1 MQKGVPCLD
10 IKHFDKAIGL
20 IKRRFHEDLDIF
32 NIAVVLN
39 MMDVNS
45 DGSVNASDA
54 AIILQYAA
62 YIGAGN
68 PEMTLAEYMLNK

>member
-1 MQKGVPCLD
+1 VLIAASSIGAGNDPGLTEAQK
-10 IKHFDKAIGL
+10 A
-20 IKRRFHEDLDIF
+20 
-32 NIAVVLN
+32 AA
-39 MMDVNS
+39 DVNS

-68 PEMTLAEYMLNK
+68 PEMPLADFLQSKKLT